1 MLEDIATSYSDVL
14 QGSTDQLQTV
24 QRIIEVLKKSG
35 SFVHIDSIIEA
46 VTDELKTNNSFVR
59 SACKTMAHEKHS
71 ILIENGHGLNLSY
84 RLLSIQEDVLT
95 EKLEAIFGGSTI
107 GIPEKTKEYYDDF
120 GFVEL
125 IKSVSRQMNHE
136 DILVRQFD
144 EDRLWLGRY
153 IDFLEKAREYVAWQK
168 SDQAIAQKKIQDM
181 KRMNKG

>member
-1 MLEDIATSYSDVL
+1 M

-24 QRIIEVLKKSG
+24 QHIVEVLKKASG
-35 SFVHIDSIIEA
+35 FVHIDSIIEA
-46 VTDELKTNNSFVR
+46 VTDEVRSNNSFVR
-59 SACKTMAHEKHS
+59 SACKTMAHEKYGVLTES
-71 ILIENGHGLNLSY
+71 GHGLNVSY
-84 RLLSIQEDVLT
+84 RLLSMQEDVLT
-95 EKLEAIFGGSTI
+95 EKLQEIFGGSTI
-107 GIPEKTKEYYDDF
+107 GIPEKTKEYYEQF

-136 DILVRQFD
+136 DILVREFN

-181 KRMNKG
+181 KRMNKA